1 MPTQFLMPHTQP
13 SSLNPET
20 SSRASWW
27 GVVAILYCL
36 SGLTSL
42 AYEVLW
48 ARMLSM
54 QFGVSIFGVVLAVAA
69 FMMGLGLGSLAGVR
83 WAKLCNKPLT
93 LFAALDTAIALY
105 ALMLPNL
112 LQSVSGW
119 MESIAV
125 QLSLVQWYL
134 LQGTEALCLLVI
146 PAFAMGVGFALMLK
160 VVERTPL
167 SLVKLYGLN
176 TLGGAVGALFPLWS
190 LPVLGWIV
198 SVRIV
203 ALLGLAVGGAA
214 FALSRFIQSSDRPLQ
229 PIENNRPT
237 RPQLIT
243 LIIYAGIGAGSIML
257 EIGWIRLYGMIM
269 LRTEYVLGVILA
281 VFLLGIA
288 LGSMLLPRVHKYS
301 IPVLMPFVVGGGVL
315 LSLWLLP
322 AASAWV
328 ERSQFQS
335 LFGALWSQALML
347 GLLTLPITLA
357 LGAWLPLL
365 AGRFGGAEASGAWLY
380 GANCLGGGI
389 GAIVACLV
397 GIPLFGS
404 VAMVALS
411 GLVITALGLMWVK
424 SRWAWLG
431 YAVMLLL
438 AWPLRNMPPV
448 HELLPQ
454 IEADSRDL
462 SLYEDAISLTHVVRQ
477 QDGQRILL
485 SDLQRMDASTDPSA
499 VRIQMNQARLALL
512 LHPSPHSVLFLGLG
526 TGISMAGSLP
536 FPGLQRSAVE
546 LSQGAIIAAKNW
558 FVPVNDSIL
567 DQAQIQRDDARHFLN
582 TTQQNYDVI
591 VGDLFHPDLAGMGSL
606 LSVQQFQRARN
617 HLNANGVF
625 VQWLALN
632 QFDIRSLNVVMRS
645 FRRVFPDAQ
654 MFMDGMHLAL
664 VGPKQNFSGA
674 NAVLGN
680 LARLSMQEQDTA
692 TGGEGVWTWLG
703 RYWGPIPESVG
714 PVQDEWVPY
723 IEFNLP
729 RARYDGSVNLA
740 ALLQWL
746 LQQHPEANTAIKI
759 LGVAAEQQNEFG
771 RAYMATDLAVRGW
784 LASIQGDA
792 EKSGRLNWLAYQAN
806 PQDHWIAIGLADN
819 MLSSLP
825 QASQHGI
832 SERDALLRILRV
844 DPSHTGALRSLW
856 HLEQTAGNKQEA
868 EQYRLRLLSISPLDD
883 ETNGSQSLL

>member
-1 MPTQFLMPHTQP
+1 MPHTQLP
-13 SSLNPET
+13 SLNPET
-20 SSRASWW
+20 SSRVSWW
-27 GVVAILYCL
+27 WAVAILYFL
-36 SGLTSL
+36 SGLSSL
-42 AYEVLW
+42 AFEVLW

-54 QFGVSIFGVVLAVAA
+54 QFGVSIFGVVLTVAA
-69 FMMGLGLGSLAGVR
+69 FMIGLGLGSLAGVR

-93 LFAALDTAIALY
+93 IFAVLETAIALY
-105 ALMLPNL
+105 ALLLPNL
-112 LQSVSGW
+112 LHSVSGW

-134 LQGTEALCLLVI
+134 LQGAEALCLLVI

-167 SLVKLYGLN
+167 SLGKLYGLN
-176 TLGGAVGALFPLWS
+176 TIGGAVGALFPLWS
-190 LPVLGWIV
+190 LPLLGWTV

-203 ALLGLAVGGAA
+203 ALLGLAVGGTA
-214 FALSRFIQSSDRPLQ
+214 FALSCFTRSGDSPLQ
-229 PIENNRPT
+229 PVENNRPP
-237 RPQLIT
+237 RPPLLA

-257 EIGWIRLYGMIM
+257 EVGWIRLYGMIL

-288 LGSMLLPRVHKYS
+288 LGSMFLPRLHKYWMS
-301 IPVLMPFVVGGGVL
+301 AFMPFVVGGGVL

-322 AASAWV
+322 DASAWV

-347 GLLTLPITLA
+347 GIFTLPITLA

-380 GANCLGGGI
+380 GANCLGGGV
-389 GAIVACLV
+389 GAVVACLV

-404 VAMVALS
+404 VAMVALA
-411 GLVITALGLMWVK
+411 GLAITALGLMWVK

-431 YAVMLLL
+431 FAVMMLL

-448 HELLPQ
+448 HKLLPQ
-454 IEADSRDL
+454 IEANSRDL

-512 LHPSPHSVLFLGLG
+512 LHPAPHSILFLGLG

-536 FPGLQRSAVE
+536 FPGLQRNAVE
-546 LSQGAIIAAKNW
+546 LSQGAILAARNW
-558 FVPVNDSIL
+558 FAPVNDNIM

-582 TTQQNYDVI
+582 TTQQNFDVI

-606 LSVQQFQRARN
+606 LSVQQFQRAHN
-617 HLNANGVF
+617 HLNANGIF

-632 QFDIRSLNVVMRS
+632 QFDIRSLNVVLRS
-645 FRRVFPDAQ
+645 FRQVFPDAQ

-664 VGPKQNFSGA
+664 VGPRQNFSGR
-674 NAVLGN
+674 NAMLGN
-680 LARLSMQEQDTA
+680 LSRLSIQEQGA
-692 TGGEGVWTWLG
+692 VTGGEGAWTWLG
-703 RYWGPIPESVG
+703 RYWGPISESVG

-746 LQQHPEANTAIKI
+746 LQQRSEVSTAMKI
-759 LGVAAEQQNEFG
+759 LGVEEEQKNEFG
-771 RAYMATDLAVRGW
+771 RAYMATELAVRGW
-784 LASIQGDA
+784 LASIQGDD
-792 EKSGRLNWLAYQAN
+792 EKSGRLIWLAYQAN
-806 PQDHWIAIGLADN
+806 SKDHWIADGLADN

-825 QASQHGI
+825 LASQHGL
-832 SERDALLRILRV
+832 SERDALQRILKI
-844 DPSHTGALRSLW
+844 DPNHTGALRSLL
-856 HLEQTAGNKQEA
+856 HLERSAGNKQEA
-868 EQYRLRLLSISPLDD
+868 EYYRLRLLSISPLDD
-883 ETNGSQSLL
+883 EANGLQSLL